1 MIYNR
6 KLSQY
11 EEIILFIRLKYTSK
25 EILIKSYSHTILIYH
40 KDEEIQ
46 KSSSILKIIFEK
58 VKVQVCHYFEHIL
71 R

>member
-1 MIYNR
+1 M
-6 KLSQY
+6 KKSSF
-11 EEIILFIRLKYTSK
+11 FIRLKYTSK

-58 VKVQVCHYFEHIL
+58 VKMQVCQYFEHIL

>member
-1 MIYNR
+1 M
-6 KLSQY
+6 KKSSF
-11 EEIILFIRLKYTSK
+11 FIRLKYTSK
-25 EILIKSYSHTILIYH
+25 EILIKSYSHTILIYY